1 MSALKPD
8 TATSKPVKEE
18 DNTSAPA
25 KKKNK
30 KKGKIPG
37 INNVLYH
44 KNGVRE
50 YIYGFPIHGM
60 ATGKSRY
67 PNLSK
72 SSVVVLVGGGGST
85 KSGIQNSI
93 QINGCEID
101 KDGTLG
107 MKQLLNYDC
116 GDLISNIT
124 ISKDGQLIA
133 CSIGGE
139 CRLYKF
145 RRGDEVK
152 INQIGQWKSDFHT
165 SYPCINVLNFNE
177 SGTKLVTGGDDNVV
191 KVYHLELVDNKKF
204 AVSTAVKLEGHKR
217 AVLDAKFS
225 PVGNLLATS
234 SRDGKCIIWKL
245 NSNKTS
251 NSNNKDDDHND
262 ASYSIC
268 TTLNASEIKQKF
280 GESMKDARKRGQPF
294 FNCLQWSQTKN
305 CTYLYGVEC
314 TKRGPSTLVQWKVNI
329 KQVAFKEISRTKLTK
344 DPICSLSVSGNGK
357 LIVVGDSKGFVQ
369 LLNVNLVTSDVE
381 ILGTTGKNVHSLA
394 ITGVDFVKL
403 ENNKY
408 VPIACSPDSTSTVLP
423 FDENFQ
429 NVFEEGGNMILY
441 LILGI
446 FTIFMLVLLIG
457 LVYFPEHELMI
468 NAREMGKEFGIEL

>member
-1 MSALKPD
+1 
-8 TATSKPVKEE
+8 
-18 DNTSAPA
+18 
-25 KKKNK
+25 
-30 KKGKIPG
+30 
-37 INNVLYH
+37 
-44 KNGVRE
+44 
-50 YIYGFPIHGM
+50 
-60 ATGKSRY
+60 
-67 PNLSK
+67 
-72 SSVVVLVGGGGST
+72 
-85 KSGIQNSI
+85 
-93 QINGCEID
+93 
-101 KDGTLG
+101 
-107 MKQLLNYDC
+107 
-116 GDLISNIT
+116 
-124 ISKDGQLIA
+124 
-133 CSIGGE
+133 
-139 CRLYKF
+139 
-145 RRGDEVK
+145 
-152 INQIGQWKSDFHT
+152 
-165 SYPCINVLNFNE
+165 
-177 SGTKLVTGGDDNVV
+177 
-191 KVYHLELVDNKKF
+191 
-204 AVSTAVKLEGHKR
+204 
-217 AVLDAKFS
+217 
-225 PVGNLLATS
+225 
-234 SRDGKCIIWKL
+234 
-245 NSNKTS
+245 
-251 NSNNKDDDHND
+251 
-262 ASYSIC
+262 
-268 TTLNASEIKQKF
+268 
-280 GESMKDARKRGQPF
+280 MKDARKRGQPF